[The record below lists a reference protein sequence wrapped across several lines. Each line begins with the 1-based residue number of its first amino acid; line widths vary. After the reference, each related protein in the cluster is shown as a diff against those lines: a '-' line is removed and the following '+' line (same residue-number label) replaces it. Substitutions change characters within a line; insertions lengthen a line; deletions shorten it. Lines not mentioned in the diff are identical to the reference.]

1 MQPTTGDQVAPGAA
15 LLSQEQLQTLARAA
29 NALGRE
35 LEEVTSNVNNYFKQ
49 LQGLTPSALAAAIN
63 AVVQQWTDRAAE
75 AGVAATSES
84 PATGA
89 VARGPPSTRSGWTEL
104 DR

>member
-1 MQPTTGDQVAPGAA
+1 MQPTTVDQVAPGAA

-35 LEEVTSNVNNYFKQ
+35 EEEVTSDVTNYFQQ
-49 LQGLTPSALAAAIN
+49 LQGLVPSALAAAIH
-63 AVVQQWTDRAAE
+63 AAVQQWMDCTAE
-75 AGVAATSES
+75 AGAVATSEF

-104 DR
+104 DL